1 MQKMPPKSVL
11 YRLRLAVLRT
21 LLRQDLRK
29 GVGLMTERAI
39 KKLDTE
45 FKECKSLSQKGKAVS
60 SAVLDA
66 LKTFCRQNTEFSQ
79 AVVQS
84 NKPIQDCIESTV
96 KGCGGSISDIEVYRK
111 AVQFYFPGSNIRFSM
126 TIDLGDNGFSNA
138 PDTADTVHETSKAP
152 AKKGLSLSLDEL
164 LK

>member
-1 MQKMPPKSVL
+1 
-11 YRLRLAVLRT
+11 
-21 LLRQDLRK
+21 
-29 GVGLMTERAI
+29 MTEKAI

-84 NKPIQDCIESTV
+84 DKPIKECIESTV

-111 AVQFYFPGSNIRFSM
+111 AVQFYFPGSDVRFSM
-126 TIDLGDNGFSNA
+126 TIDLGDEGFSNSA
-138 PDTADTVHETSKAP
+138 EISDDPELPAVP